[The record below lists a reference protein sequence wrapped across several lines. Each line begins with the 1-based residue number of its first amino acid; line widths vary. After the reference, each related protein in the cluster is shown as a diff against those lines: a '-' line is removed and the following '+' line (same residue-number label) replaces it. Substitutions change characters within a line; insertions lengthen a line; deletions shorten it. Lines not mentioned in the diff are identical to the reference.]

1 MDADLSAGALSDHQI
16 TILLLDSADHI
27 PLRLVIVKLI
37 GVLPTDFGASVA

>member
-1 MDADLSAGALSDHQI
+1 MDADHSAGALSDHQI

-37 GVLPTDFGASVA
+37 GVLPTDFRTVVA